1 LLPEHPERH
10 EAKAMTTNILLALI
24 AGSVYLIGI
33 QICRV
38 VHAIQETNRLIARE
52 MERTREEEEVE

>member
-1 LLPEHPERH
+1 
-10 EAKAMTTNILLALI
+10 MTTNILLALI

-38 VHAIQETNRLIARE
+38 VHAIQETNRLIRHE